1 MKLQLENKKVLLE
14 AVQELR
20 ESSGHSIMTEEWGQ
34 KVASAFG
41 VEAPVHTFKPSK
53 TDPKGVMPNWNEEL
67 KNGEGD
73 WDYTPFTGVYALSL
87 LSNIV
92 RHLGLETRG
101 FFGRGS
107 QYRADLE
114 KVTEYVEGLE

>member
-1 MKLQLENKKVLLE
+1 MKVHTENKKVLLE

-20 ESSGHSIMTEEWGQ
+20 KSSGHSIMTEEWGQ

-67 KNGEGD
+67 NNGEGGL
-73 WDYTPFTGVYALSL
+73 DYTPFTGVYALSL

-92 RHLGLETRG
+92 RHLGLETKG

-107 QYRADLE
+107 QYRADLYNLSL
-114 KVTEYVEGLE
+114 YVEGLE

>member
-1 MKLQLENKKVLLE
+1 MKVHTENKKVLLE
-14 AVQELR
+14 AVQELS

-34 KVASAFG
+34 KIASAFG
-41 VEAPVHTFKPSK
+41 VDTPIYTFQPQK

-73 WDYTPFTGVYALSL
+73 WDYTPFTGVYALNL
-87 LSNIV
+87 VQRIV
-92 RHLGLETRG
+92 RRLGLEGHG

>member
-41 VEAPVHTFKPSK
+41 VDNPIGTFKPQR

-92 RHLGLETRG
+92 RHLGLETEG
-101 FFGRGS
+101 FFGRGT

-114 KVTEYVEGLE
+114 KVTEYVEALK

>member
-34 KVASAFG
+34 KIASAFG
-41 VEAPVHTFKPSK
+41 VDTPISMFQPQK
-53 TDPKGVMPNWNEEL
+53 TEPKGVMPNWNEEL
-67 KNGEGD
+67 NNGEGD

-92 RHLGLETRG
+92 RHLGLETKG
-101 FFGRGS
+101 FFGRGT
-107 QYRADLE
+107 QYRVDLE
-114 KVTEYVEGLE
+114 NVSQYVEGLE

>member
-1 MKLQLENKKVLLE
+1 VHTENKKVMLE
-14 AVQELR
+14 ALQELR

-34 KVASAFG
+34 KIASAFG
-41 VEAPVHTFKPSK
+41 VDTPISMFQPQK
-53 TDPKGVMPNWNEEL
+53 TEPKGVMPNWNEEL
-67 KNGEGD
+67 NNGEGD

-92 RHLGLETRG
+92 RHLGLETEG
-101 FFGRGS
+101 FFGRGT

>member
-1 MKLQLENKKVLLE
+1 MHTENKKVMLE
-14 AVQELR
+14 ALQELR

-67 KNGEGD
+67 NNGEGGL
-73 WDYTPFTGVYALSL
+73 DYTPFTGVYALSL

-92 RHLGLETRG
+92 RHLGLETKG

-107 QYRADLE
+107 QYRADLYNLSL
-114 KVTEYVEGLE
+114 YVEGLE

>member
-1 MKLQLENKKVLLE
+1 MKLQIENKKVLLE

-34 KVASAFG
+34 RVASAFG
-41 VEAPVHTFKPSK
+41 VDNPISTFQPSE

-67 KNGEGD
+67 NNGEGGL
-73 WDYTPFTGVYALSL
+73 DYTPFTGVYALSL

-92 RHLGLETRG
+92 RHLGIETRG
-101 FFGRGS
+101 FFGRGT